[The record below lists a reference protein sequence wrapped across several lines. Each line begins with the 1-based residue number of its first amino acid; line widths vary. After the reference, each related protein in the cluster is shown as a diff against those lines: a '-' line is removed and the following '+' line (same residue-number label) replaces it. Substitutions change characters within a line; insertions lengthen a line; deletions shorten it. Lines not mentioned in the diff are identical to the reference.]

1 VTAPGVTVLAG
12 AVDHHVHLGLVDR
25 SLLADGPLVK
35 VIDCG
40 WDPEQ
45 ALAWRAAP
53 PTGVEL
59 LVAGPFHTAPGGYPS
74 GRSWAPAGAVCEI
87 ADAGEAELAA
97 ERAAKAGYDAFKIA
111 LHDGMPLLDG
121 VVLAVLIEAAHSNGL
136 RVFVHPEGDG
146 QAMRAVRAGA
156 DVLVHSPWTERLTD
170 TELHECVAAGVVWIS
185 TLAIHSGADRLRAV
199 DNARRFVALGGTLLY
214 GTDMGNGD
222 TPVGVSALELTLLEA
237 AGLGG
242 DQLLK
247 SVLVG
252 EARLKAPLPVPRTA
266 DELTTWLKESCRA

>member
-1 VTAPGVTVLAG
+1 MTMLAG

-25 SLLADGPLVK
+25 SLLATGPLVK

-45 ALAWRAAP
+45 ALAWRADP
-53 PTGVEL
+53 PAGVEL
-59 LVAGPFHTAPGGYPS
+59 LIAGPFHTAPGGYPS
-74 GRSWAPAGAVCEI
+74 GRGWAPAAAVREV
-87 ADAGEAELAA
+87 ADASAARIAA
-97 ERAAKAGYDAFKIA
+97 ERAAAAGYDAFKIA
-111 LHDGMPLLDG
+111 LHDGMPLLDEAL
-121 VVLAVLIEAAHSNGL
+121 LAALVNAAHSNGL

-156 DVLVHSPWTERLTD
+156 DVLVHTPWTERLTD
-170 TELHECVAAGVVWIS
+170 AELRECVAAGVVWVS

-214 GTDMGNGD
+214 GTDMGNGEI
-222 TPVGVSALELTLLEA
+222 PVGISELELTLLEA
-237 AGLGG
+237 AGLSG
-242 DQLLK
+242 DDLLK

-266 DELTTWLKESCRA
+266 SELTTWLKESCRA